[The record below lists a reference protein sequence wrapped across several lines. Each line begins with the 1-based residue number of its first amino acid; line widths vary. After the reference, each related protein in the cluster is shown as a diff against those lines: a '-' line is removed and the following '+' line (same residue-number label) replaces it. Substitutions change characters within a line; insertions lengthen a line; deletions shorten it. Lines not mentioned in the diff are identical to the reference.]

1 MFYKQESINKYV
13 HKNSLLALE
22 GVLLTGIGTVE
33 KLSIEELNSYHSKDK
48 VEEQVD
54 DKDVEDVFQRVD
66 DTVEDCLQL
75 GNPFDI
81 RSQKLN
87 QTFAKIS
94 S

>member
-1 MFYKQESINKYV
+1 MFYKQGSINKYV

-54 DKDVEDVFQRVD
+54 DENIEDVFHKVFLRDMRFNYQAVLSVSEAD
-66 DTVEDCLQL
+66 LS
-75 GNPFDI
+75 G
-81 RSQKLN
+81 
-87 QTFAKIS
+87 
-94 S
+94 